1 MIEGK
6 SDEAPKD
13 LVGTVLRGTY
23 RLDRRFAAGGM
34 AQIFEARHLRTGG
47 RVAVKVLHPNF
58 AHNPDIIRRFRKEA
72 EMIASLSD
80 PSIVKVDDLDGG
92 EDTGIPFIVM
102 ELLEGESLDKRLDRL
117 GRLPLPELLDLM
129 DQVGGALQKAHEHQI
144 VHRDIKPEN
153 IFLVRRSLMGGYL
166 AKVLDFGISK
176 LKFEHSHATQAGT
189 ILGTPTYMA
198 PEAARGDNSSVDERA
213 DIWALG
219 IICYR
224 ALSGRLPF
232 EGDSPLSVL
241 YKVVSEEP
249 PYLRTLAPDV
259 PPHVLAAVH
268 RALNKNPKDRF
279 GSVKDFVDALH
290 GRWGALV
297 PSEAPASDAAQA
309 SPSGSGHGIPPTVIQ
324 PPGTAAP
331 AGTESLRVAGPDSLT
346 LAEPIPRAGPTART
360 LSGRSPT
367 RQILL
372 RLGGLAGVL
381 LVVSSAAILGG
392 RGCRAKQGQTAPH
405 DGGPV
410 GLDLARPSRT
420 DGMDAGLAAT
430 GDRAD
435 LAVSVPDAAVTRDL
449 STPPPDLITTSRKTK
464 KFGAAVQ
471 SRPTGNAPVRSRPN
485 KVPPT
490 NQETPRPTSDDE
502 GLQFHP

>member
-1 MIEGK
+1 VIEGN

-23 RLDRRFAAGGM
+23 RLERRFAAGGM

-290 GRWGALV
+290 GRWAQDAPQADSPAGATHTLALGPERAI
-297 PSEAPASDAAQA
+297 PSTMVEPPGSDSLAATSRPVVA
-309 SPSGSGHGIPPTVIQ
+309 SPN
-324 PPGTAAP
+324 A
-331 AGTESLRVAGPDSLT
+331 LT
-346 LAEPIPRAGPTART
+346 LADPIPRATPDART
-360 LSGRSPT
+360 LSERNPA
-367 RQILL
+367 RQLL
-372 RLGGLAGVL
+372 WRVGAFAGVSLLVTSGVL
-381 LVVSSAAILGG
+381 LAGRSCQKEPARAQVSSEHG
-392 RGCRAKQGQTAPH
+392 H
-405 DGGPV
+405 SN
-410 GLDLARPSRT
+410 DLALRLSIP
-420 DGMDAGLAAT
+420 
-430 GDRAD
+430 D
-435 LAVSVPDAAVTRDL
+435 LAVVDAAPPHDLIPAPPDSATPAHLSPPARSLMNKNGTIKRGDTVIRSRAAVTKPTAVP
-449 STPPPDLITTSRKTK
+449 SPTEMSPQKPKYEGPD
-464 KFGAAVQ
+464 FN
-471 SRPTGNAPVRSRPN
+471 P
-485 KVPPT
+485 
-490 NQETPRPTSDDE
+490 
-502 GLQFHP
+502 